1 MTNPAPASN
10 PAAELAVLPLDE
22 AALVAFTQRLVRVRS
37 VIDPVTGATEE
48 QAARL
53 VAAQMREFGWQPEIT
68 EAAPGRL
75 NVMAVIE
82 GGRPGPMLAFE
93 GHTDVV
99 TEGDPEAWSFDP
111 FSGDIRDGKLHGRG
125 AADMKSGLAAA
136 IFAVRAVQLSG
147 PFPGRIAVCALADE
161 EGMML
166 GAKHIAQSGRLAGAA
181 GVIVCEPEGGEICT
195 MAKGAIR
202 LRMDIRGTMA
212 HGAMPHE
219 GKNPISAAS
228 SLIGELEHL
237 QESIRAGARNG
248 RPGRGTVDYADGS
261 YCRFHAAG
269 QCDSRQLGAGP
280 GYPHDPGNRPPAAAG
295 RIGDIACRVAART
308 GTQITQHVVDDRPA
322 VHIDHQHPLV
332 EALAAAHAVVQG
344 GPAPFGYVPGTTDGT
359 ILSRDAG
366 LATVVYG
373 PGGKWIAH
381 QADEFVEVA
390 EIGRYAAVYAMAARA
405 FLADPRNRQD
415 RAG

>member
-1 MTNPAPASN
+1 MTNPAPASTS
-10 PAAELAVLPLDE
+10 AAESAALHVDE
-22 AALVAFTQRLVRVRS
+22 ASLVAFTQRLVRIRS
-37 VIDPVTGATEE
+37 VIDPATGATEE

-53 VAAQMREFGWQPEIT
+53 VAAQMREFGWQPEL
-68 EAAPGRL
+68 EEVAPGRL
-75 NVMAVIE
+75 NVMTVIE
-82 GGRPGPMLAFE
+82 GGRPGPTLVFE

-99 TEGDPEAWSFDP
+99 TEGDAEAWSFDP
-111 FSGDIRDGKLHGRG
+111 FSGDIRDGKLLGRG

-136 IFAVRAVQLSG
+136 IFAARAVQLGG

-166 GAKHIAQSGRLAGAA
+166 GAKHIAGSGWLDGAA

-202 LRMDIRGTMA
+202 LRMDIRGVMA

-219 GKNPISAAS
+219 GKNPITAAS
-228 SLIGELEHL
+228 SLIGELERL
-237 QESIRAGARNG
+237 QADIRAEHEM
-248 RPGRGTVDYADGS
+248 AD
-261 YCRFHAAG
+261 
-269 QCDSRQLGAGP
+269 
-280 GYPHDPGNRPPAAAG
+280 PAAALSITPTVLAAG
-295 RIGDIACRVAART
+295 SMPQVNVIPGSLLLGLDIRTTPAIGHPQLLARIGDVACRVGART

-322 VHIDHQHPLV
+322 VDIDRQHPLV
-332 EALAAAHAVVQG
+332 EALAAAHAAVHG
-344 GPAPFGYVPGTTDGT
+344 KPAPFGYVPGTTDGT
-359 ILSRDAG
+359 ILSRDAS

-390 EIGRYAAVYAMAARA
+390 EIARYAAVYATAARA
-405 FLADPRNRQD
+405 FLSDARTLQD